1 MSATRTPINPLV
13 KLALEAGPLAVFF
26 IANNRF
32 DIFTAT
38 AAFMVAIIIALIG
51 NWLLERRLPVM
62 PLVTAGFVLVFGGLT
77 LALQDDL
84 FIKLKPTIVNL
95 LFAGALF
102 AGLFMGRPLLRY
114 VFEAAFRL
122 DDAGWRILTIRWAW
136 FFVALAILNE
146 IVWRNFST
154 DAWVSFKTF
163 GIMPITII
171 FTLSQLPLI
180 NRHALPEE
188 KKSE

>member
-38 AAFMVAIIIALIG
+38 AAFMVAITVALVG
-51 NWLLERRLPVM
+51 NWILERRLPVM

-77 LALQDDL
+77 LVLHDDL

-95 LFAGALF
+95 LFATALF
-102 AGLFMGRPLLRY
+102 VGLYLKRPLLRY

-136 FFVALAILNE
+136 FFVALAVLNE
-146 IVWRNFST
+146 VVWRNFTT
-154 DAWVSFKTF
+154 DTWVSFKTF
-163 GIMPITII
+163 GIMPITIV

-180 NRHALPEE
+180 NRHTLPEE
-188 KKSE
+188 KPAE

>member
-1 MSATRTPINPLV
+1 MQFTMLKFLLDFFPLLAFFISY
-13 KLALEAGPLAVFF
+13 KLADIYVAV
-26 IANNRF
+26 AVLMA
-32 DIFTAT
+32 AT
-38 AAFMVAIIIALIG
+38 AIQTVGNRLHSGKWQKLHLFGLAIA
-51 NWLLERRLPVM
+51 
-62 PLVTAGFVLVFGGLT
+62 LVFGGLT